1 MLPPGDGPQQTQE
14 KRRRPRIRHNCASS
28 PDTYSQNFEMS
39 KQTASAAAS
48 YIVHTSSHPDAALIA
63 LADEYRAA
71 KESDLLEAETR

>member
-1 MLPPGDGPQQTQE
+1 
-14 KRRRPRIRHNCASS
+14 
-28 PDTYSQNFEMS
+28 MS